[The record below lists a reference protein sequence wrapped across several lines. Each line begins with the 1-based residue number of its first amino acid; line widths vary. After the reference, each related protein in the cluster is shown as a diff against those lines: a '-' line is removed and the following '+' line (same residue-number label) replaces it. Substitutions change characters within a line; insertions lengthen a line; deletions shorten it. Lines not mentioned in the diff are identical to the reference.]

1 MRWFVDLALPL
12 AELTFCAKDGSWL
25 CRLLSVNDYAGIL
38 LHPVSNDGN
47 HKATPMLD
55 HSSFTRLRLLASCG
69 KWGGIDPLSE
79 AT

>member
-1 MRWFVDLALPL
+1 MRRCADLHGVGAVGPG
-12 AELTFCAKDGSWL
+12 CAKDGSWL

-47 HKATPMLD
+47 HKATPMFD

>member
-1 MRWFVDLALPL
+1 MRRFPSLQTLR
-12 AELTFCAKDGSWL
+12 AELTLCAKDGSWL

-47 HKATPMLD
+47 HKATPMFD

>member
-1 MRWFVDLALPL
+1 M
-12 AELTFCAKDGSWL
+12 
-25 CRLLSVNDYAGIL
+25 NDYAGIL

-47 HKATPMLD
+47 HKATPMFD